1 LQLIVGPP
9 VDDPSPARYFY
20 VFQRSSKFGQRPNTV
35 VLVIDSTRFQ
45 GNGKLL
51 TPSVFEMWIL
61 NDSDGFGVEMDIY
74 TSSEKQWPVLSNLG
88 PISQALAF
96 DVFTRPRN

>member
-35 VLVIDSTRFQ
+35 VSAWSLIPQDF
-45 GNGKLL
+45 
-51 TPSVFEMWIL
+51 VFEMWIL
-61 NDSDGFGVEMDIY
+61 NDSDGDVEMDIY
-74 TSSEKQWPVLSNLG
+74 DIDPPKSSEKQWPVPSNLG
-88 PISQALAF
+88 PVSQALAF